1 MWNKAF
7 FISLI
12 LPALFLCVFSACNP
26 LGDFMAIEESG
37 QYGAEPPYGTWEIYR
52 MERSKATRTDTLRS
66 PGISGT
72 ITFYRNSDVMAIQLS
87 DSTGLPV
94 EPFAL
99 IHVVNQPFILSD
111 FGKEISAGRYSFSVE
126 LAGNSLTLATSID
139 ADSGTV
145 GVKFYST
152 RK

>member
-1 MWNKAF
+1 MLNKAL

-26 LGDFMAIEESG
+26 LGDFSILGSDLNL
-37 QYGAEPPYGTWEIYR
+37 AEPLYGTWEIYR
-52 MERSKATRTDTLRS
+52 MERSKATQTDTLRS

-72 ITFYRNSDVMAIQLS
+72 ITFYRNPDVMAIQLS
-87 DSTGLPV
+87 DSTGLPI

-99 IHVVNQPFILSD
+99 INVVNQPFSTSD
-111 FGKEISAGRYSFSVE
+111 LKVIRAGRYSFSVE

>member
-26 LGDFMAIEESG
+26 LGDFSILGSDLNL
-37 QYGAEPPYGTWEIYR
+37 AEPLYGTWEIYR

-87 DSTGLPV
+87 DSTGLPI

-99 IHVVNQPFILSD
+99 IHVVNQHFYTSD
-111 FGKEISAGRYSFSVE
+111 LGKVITAGRYSFSVE